1 MNSAYINIW
10 NNRVG
15 AVMWDKEKN
24 LAYFEYDKK
33 FLKQGLSLSPIFLPN
48 NQPNKVFYFPELA
61 KSSTYKGLPGM
72 LADLLP
78 DKYGNTL
85 INAWLA
91 RNGRPANSMNPVEM
105 LCFVGNR
112 GMGALEFEPTSTNNE
127 NESTA
132 IEIEGLIEI
141 ASDILNERQDFSTK
155 IADDKEKAL
164 LDIIKIG
171 TSAGGA
177 RAKALIA
184 YNPITNEVRSG
195 QTIAPPGYS
204 HWILKFD
211 GVHDAQFGESYG
223 FGRVEMAY
231 ALMAKDCGIEMTEC
245 KLLEEN
251 GRAHFMTKR
260 FDRINND
267 EKIHMQSWCALSHV
281 DFQEIGAHS
290 YESLFQTMRTLLL
303 PYPDAEQMFKRMVF
317 NIIGKNCDDHTK
329 NFAFLMDKKGN
340 WRLAPA
346 FDVCFAYRPD
356 SFWVS
361 KQSITANGKRDNFT
375 EEDLLKIANQMNI
388 KKAKQIIEDV
398 QNTINNWRVFA
409 KEVNVNEKLIQE
421 IEQNLLKIV

>member
-1 MNSAYINIW
+1 MNSAFINIW
-10 NNRVG
+10 NKRVG
-15 AVMWDKEKN
+15 AVMWDEEKK

-33 FLKQGLSLSPIFLPN
+33 FLKQGVSLSPIFLPN

-155 IADDKEKAL
+155 IAGDKEKAL

-195 QTIAPPGYS
+195 QTIAPAGFS

-211 GVHDAQFGESYG
+211 GVHDTQFGESYG

-303 PYPDAEQMFKRMVF
+303 PYPDAEQMFRRMVF
-317 NIIGKNCDDHTK
+317 NIIGRNCDDHTK
-329 NFAFLMDKKGN
+329 NFAFLMDKKGD
-340 WRLAPA
+340 WRLSPA
-346 FDVCFAYRPD
+346 FDVCYAYRPD

-361 KQSITANGKRDNFT
+361 KQSITANGKRDHFT

-388 KKAKQIIEDV
+388 KKAKQIIDEV

-421 IEQNLLKIV
+421 IDQNLLKIV